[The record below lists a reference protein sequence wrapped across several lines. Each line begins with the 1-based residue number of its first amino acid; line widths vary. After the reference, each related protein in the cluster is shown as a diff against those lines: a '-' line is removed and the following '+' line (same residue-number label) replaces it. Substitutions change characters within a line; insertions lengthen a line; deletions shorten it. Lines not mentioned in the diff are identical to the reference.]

1 MQFPKFLPKKF
12 LGIDIGTS
20 AIKIVELSSFAGK
33 IKLENYGEMATR
45 VLYQEPFR
53 TFEKSTLLL
62 SAQDIPRVIKE
73 ILEEANIKTKESIF
87 SIPDFATLFTT
98 FELPPMTAE
107 ELPQAVSAE
116 ARRQVPLPLGE
127 VTLDWQ
133 LIEGRVS
140 DRENTKLK
148 ILLAAVPDEVIS
160 QYQQI
165 AELSGLKLF
174 ALEAEVFGLI
184 RSLIEKK
191 ENRAIGLID
200 IGARTTT
207 CSIIEK
213 RLLKVSYSFDTSGDD
228 FTERIVKGL
237 EMEEEMAE
245 NLKRKYGILISPQLP
260 TESKDI
266 REILLPLIDIILRE
280 SEKIFRNFY
289 LKEGKEIDKIIL
301 AGGTAFLPGILEH
314 FQNYFNPAPEQA
326 RYGARKEIE
335 IANPFLKI
343 FFPPILEKTL
353 KEMGPAYAIAVGM
366 ALRGFE

>member
-1 MQFPKFLPKKF
+1 
-12 LGIDIGTS
+12 
-20 AIKIVELSSFAGK
+20 
-33 IKLENYGEMATR
+33 
-45 VLYQEPFR
+45 
-53 TFEKSTLLL
+53 
-62 SAQDIPRVIKE
+62 
-73 ILEEANIKTKESIF
+73 
-87 SIPDFATLFTT
+87 
-98 FELPPMTAE
+98 MTAE

-116 ARRQVPLPLGE
+116 ARKQVPVPLGE

-140 DRENTKLK
+140 DKKDTKLK
-148 ILLAAVPDEVIS
+148 ILLVAVPNEVIS

-165 AELSGLKLF
+165 AELSDLKLLS
-174 ALEAEVFGLI
+174 LEAEVFGLM

-191 ENRAIGLID
+191 EKRVIGIID

-213 RLLKVSYSFDTSGDD
+213 RILKVSHSFDISGDD

-237 EMEEEMAE
+237 EMGEEMAE
-245 NLKRKYGILISPQLP
+245 GFKRKYGIL
-260 TESKDI
+260 ESKDI

-280 SEKIFRNFY
+280 CEKIFRNFY

-301 AGGTAFLPGILEH
+301 AGGTALLPGILEY
-314 FQNYFNPAPEQA
+314 FRNYFK
-326 RYGARKEIE
+326 KEIE

-353 KEMGPAYAIAVGM
+353 KEMGPAYAIAVGA

>member
-1 MQFPKFLPKKF
+1 MRFPKLLSKKF

-20 AIKIVELSSFAGK
+20 AIKIVELNSFAGR
-33 IKLENYGEMATR
+33 IKLENYGEMAAR
-45 VLYQEPFR
+45 VLYQKPFR
-53 TFEKSTLLL
+53 TSEKSTLLL
-62 SAQDIPRVIKE
+62 SVQDISRAIKAV
-73 ILEEANIKTKESIF
+73 LEETKIKTKESIF
-87 SIPDFATLFTT
+87 SIPDFTTLFTT
-98 FELPPMTAE
+98 FELPSMTAE
-107 ELPQAVSAE
+107 ELPQAVQAE
-116 ARRQVPLPLGE
+116 ARRHIPLPLSE

-133 LIEGRVS
+133 LIEGKVPHPGPGGG
-140 DRENTKLK
+140 LK
-148 ILLAAVPDEVIS
+148 ILLVAVPNEIIN

-165 AELSGLKLF
+165 AELSNLKLL
-174 ALEAEVFGLI
+174 AMEAEVFGLM

-191 ENRAIGLID
+191 EKKVIGLID

-213 RLLKVSYSFDTSGDD
+213 RALKISYSFDISGDD

-245 NLKRKYGILISPQLP
+245 NLKRKYGILFSPLQFPL
-260 TESKDI
+260 ESKDI
-266 REILLPLIDIILRE
+266 REILLPSIDILLRE

-301 AGGTAFLPGILEH
+301 AGGTALLPGILEY
-314 FQNYFNPAPEQA
+314 FQNYFK
-326 RYGARKEIE
+326 KEIE

-343 FFPPILEKTL
+343 FYPPILEKTL
-353 KEMGPAYAIAVGM
+353 KEIGSSYAIAVGM

>member
-1 MQFPKFLPKKF
+1 MRFPKLLPKKF

-20 AIKIVELSSFAGK
+20 AIKIVELSSFAGR
-33 IKLENYGEMATR
+33 IKLENYGEMAAR
-45 VLYQEPFR
+45 VLYQKPFR

-62 SAQDIPRVIKE
+62 SANDISRAIKAV
-73 ILEEANIKTKESIF
+73 LEEAKIKTKESIF
-87 SIPDFATLFTT
+87 SIPDFTTLFTT
-98 FELPPMTAE
+98 FELPSMTAE
-107 ELPQAVSAE
+107 ELPQAVQAE
-116 ARRQVPLPLGE
+116 ARRHIPLPLSE

-140 DRENTKLK
+140 YQGPGGGLK
-148 ILLAAVPDEVIS
+148 ILLVAVPNEIIN

-165 AELSGLKLF
+165 AELSNLKLL
-174 ALEAEVFGLI
+174 ALEAEVFGLM

-191 ENRAIGLID
+191 ENRLIGLID

-213 RLLKVSYSFDTSGDD
+213 RVLKISYSFDISGDD

-245 NLKRKYGILISPQLP
+245 NLKRKYGILFSPLQLP
-260 TESKDI
+260 LESKDI
-266 REILLPLIDIILRE
+266 REILLPSIDIILRE

-301 AGGTAFLPGILEH
+301 AGGTALMPGILEY
-314 FQNYFNPAPEQA
+314 FQNYFK
-326 RYGARKEIE
+326 KEVE

-343 FFPPILEKTL
+343 FYPPILEKAL
-353 KEMGPAYAIAVGM
+353 KKMGPSYAIAVGM

>member
-1 MQFPKFLPKKF
+1 MQFPKLLPKKF
-12 LGIDIGTS
+12 LGVDIGTS
-20 AIKIVELSSFAGK
+20 SVKIVELGSFAGR
-33 IKLENYGEMATR
+33 IKLENYGEMAAK
-45 VLYQEPFR
+45 VIYQKPFR

-62 SAQDIPRVIKE
+62 SAQDISRAIKAVLDE
-73 ILEEANIKTKESIF
+73 TKVKTKESIF

-107 ELPQAVSAE
+107 ELPQAVNAE
-116 ARRQVPLPLGE
+116 ARKQIPMPLGE

-140 DRENTKLK
+140 DHKDEKLK
-148 ILLAAVPDEVIS
+148 ILLAAVPNEVIS

-165 AELSGLKLF
+165 AELSGLKLL
-174 ALEAEVFGLI
+174 ALEAEVFGLM

-191 ENRAIGLID
+191 EKGVIGIID

-213 RLLKVSYSFDTSGDD
+213 RILEVSHSFDISGDD

-245 NLKRKYGILISPQLP
+245 GFKRKYGILFSPLQLSP
-260 TESKDI
+260 ESKDI

-301 AGGTAFLPGILEH
+301 AGGTAFLPGILEYS
-314 FQNYFNPAPEQA
+314 QNYF
-326 RYGARKEIE
+326 RKEIE

-353 KEMGPAYAIAVGM
+353 KEMGPAYAIAIGA

>member
-1 MQFPKFLPKKF
+1 MELPKIQFPKIQIPKFLPKKF

-20 AIKIVELSSFAGK
+20 AIKIVELSSFAGR
-33 IKLENYGEMATR
+33 IKLENYGEMAAK
-45 VLYQEPFR
+45 VLYQKPFR
-53 TFEKSTLLL
+53 TFEKSTLLF
-62 SAQDIPRVIKE
+62 SADDISRAIKAVCQ
-73 ILEEANIKTKESIF
+73 EAKIKTKESIF

-116 ARRQVPLPLGE
+116 ARKQVPLPLGE

-133 LIEGRVS
+133 LIEGKVS
-140 DRENTKLK
+140 DHRDTKLK
-148 ILLAAVPDEVIS
+148 ILLAAVPNEIIN
-160 QYQQI
+160 QYQHI
-165 AELSGLKLF
+165 AELSNLKLL

-191 ENRAIGLID
+191 ERGVIGLID

-213 RLLKVSYSFDTSGDD
+213 RILKISHSFDISGDD
-228 FTERIVKGL
+228 LTERIAKGL

-245 NLKRKYGILISPQLP
+245 NLIRKYGILISPPQFP
-260 TESKDI
+260 PESKDI

-280 SEKIFRNFY
+280 CEKIFKNFY

-301 AGGTAFLPGILEH
+301 AGGTALLPGILEH
-314 FQNYFNPAPEQA
+314 FQNYFK
-326 RYGARKEIE
+326 KEIE
-335 IANPFLKI
+335 LSNPFLKI

-353 KEMGPAYAIAVGM
+353 KEMGPAYAIAVGA

>member
-1 MQFPKFLPKKF
+1 MQFSRFLPKKF

-20 AIKIVELSSFAGK
+20 AIKIVELGSFAGR
-33 IKLENYGEMATR
+33 IKLENYGEMAAR
-45 VLYQEPFR
+45 VLYQRSFR

-62 SAQDIPRVIKE
+62 SAQDISRAIKA
-73 ILEEANIKTKESIF
+73 ICQEAKIETKESIF
-87 SIPDFATLFTT
+87 SIPDFTTLFTT
-98 FELPPMTAE
+98 FGLPPMTAE
-107 ELPQAVSAE
+107 ELPQAVQAE
-116 ARRQVPLPLGE
+116 ARRHIPLPLSE

-133 LIEGRVS
+133 LAEGRVS
-140 DRENTKLK
+140 HKGFGEGLK
-148 ILLAAVPDEVIS
+148 ILLVAVPNETIN

-165 AELSGLKLF
+165 AELSNLKLL
-174 ALEAEVFGLI
+174 AMEAEVFGLM

-191 ENRAIGLID
+191 EKRVIGLID

-213 RLLKVSYSFDTSGDD
+213 GVLKISHSFDISGDD
-228 FTERIVKGL
+228 FTERMIRGL

-245 NLKRKYGILISPQLP
+245 NLKRKYGIL
-260 TESKDI
+260 ESKDI
-266 REILLPLIDIILRE
+266 REILLPSVDIILRE

-301 AGGTAFLPGILEH
+301 AGGTAFLPGILEYS
-314 FQNYFNPAPEQA
+314 QNYF
-326 RYGARKEIE
+326 RKEIE

-353 KEMGPAYAIAVGM
+353 KEMGPAYAIAIGA

>member
-1 MQFPKFLPKKF
+1 
-12 LGIDIGTS
+12 
-20 AIKIVELSSFAGK
+20 
-33 IKLENYGEMATR
+33 MAAR
-45 VLYQEPFR
+45 VLYQKPFR

-62 SAQDIPRVIKE
+62 SAQDISRAIKA
-73 ILEEANIKTKESIF
+73 ICQEAEIKTKESIF
-87 SIPDFATLFTT
+87 SIPDFSTFFTT
-98 FELPPMTAE
+98 FELPQMTAE

-116 ARRQVPLPLGE
+116 ARKQVPVPLGE

-140 DRENTKLK
+140 DKKDTKLK
-148 ILLAAVPDEVIS
+148 ILLVAVPNEVIS

-165 AELSGLKLF
+165 AELSDLKLLS
-174 ALEAEVFGLI
+174 LEAEVFGLM

-191 ENRAIGLID
+191 EKKVIGLID

-213 RLLKVSYSFDTSGDD
+213 RALKISYSFDISGDD

-245 NLKRKYGILISPQLP
+245 NLKRKYGILFSPLQFPL
-260 TESKDI
+260 ESKDI
-266 REILLPLIDIILRE
+266 REILLPSIDILLRE

-301 AGGTAFLPGILEH
+301 AGGTALLPGILEY

-343 FFPPILEKTL
+343 FYPPILEKTL
-353 KEMGPAYAIAVGM
+353 KEIGSSYAIAVGM

>member
-1 MQFPKFLPKKF
+1 MIEYYMMQFPKIQIPKIQIPKLLPKKF
-12 LGIDIGTS
+12 LGVDIGTS
-20 AIKIVELSSFAGK
+20 AIKIVELGSFAGR
-33 IKLENYGEMATR
+33 IKLENYGEMAAR
-45 VLYQEPFR
+45 VLYQKPFR

-62 SAQDIPRVIKE
+62 SAQDISRAIKA
-73 ILEEANIKTKESIF
+73 ICQEAEIKTKESIF
-87 SIPDFATLFTT
+87 SIPDFSTLFTT

-116 ARRQVPLPLGE
+116 ARKQVPVPLGE

-140 DRENTKLK
+140 DKKDTKLK
-148 ILLAAVPDEVIS
+148 ILLVAVPNEVIS

-165 AELSGLKLF
+165 AELSDLKLLS
-174 ALEAEVFGLI
+174 LEAEVFGLM

-191 ENRAIGLID
+191 EKRVIGIID

-213 RLLKVSYSFDTSGDD
+213 RILKVSHSFDISGDD

-237 EMEEEMAE
+237 EMGEEMAE
-245 NLKRKYGILISPQLP
+245 NLKRKYGIL
-260 TESKDI
+260 ESKDI

-280 SEKIFRNFY
+280 CEKIFRNFY

-301 AGGTAFLPGILEH
+301 AGGTALLPGISDY
-314 FQNYFNPAPEQA
+314 FQNYFK
-326 RYGARKEIE
+326 KEIE

-353 KEMGPAYAIAVGM
+353 KEMGPAYAIAVGA

>member
-1 MQFPKFLPKKF
+1 MRFPKLLPKKF

-20 AIKIVELSSFAGK
+20 AIKIVELGSFAGR

-45 VLYQEPFR
+45 VLYQRSFR

-62 SAQDIPRVIKE
+62 SAQDISRAIKA
-73 ILEEANIKTKESIF
+73 ICQEAKIETKESIF
-87 SIPDFATLFTT
+87 SIPDFTTLFTT
-98 FELPPMTAE
+98 FGLPPMTAE
-107 ELPQAVSAE
+107 ELPQAVQAE
-116 ARRQVPLPLGE
+116 ARRHIPLPLSE

-133 LIEGRVS
+133 LAEGRVS
-140 DRENTKLK
+140 HKGFGEGLK
-148 ILLAAVPDEVIS
+148 ILLVAVPNETIN

-165 AELSGLKLF
+165 AELSNLKLL
-174 ALEAEVFGLI
+174 AMEAEVFGLM

-191 ENRAIGLID
+191 EKRVIGLID

-213 RLLKVSYSFDTSGDD
+213 GVLKISHSFDISGDD
-228 FTERIVKGL
+228 FTERMIRGL

-245 NLKRKYGILISPQLP
+245 NLKRKYGIL
-260 TESKDI
+260 ESKDI
-266 REILLPLIDIILRE
+266 REILLPSVDIILRE
-280 SEKIFRNFY
+280 SEKIFKNFY

-301 AGGTAFLPGILEH
+301 AGGTALMPGILEY

-326 RYGARKEIE
+326 WYGAGKGVE
-335 IANPFLKI
+335 IANPFLKV
-343 FFPPILEKTL
+343 FYPPILEKTL
-353 KEMGPAYAIAVGM
+353 KEMGPSYAIAIGM

>member
-33 IKLENYGEMATR
+33 IKLENYGEMAAR

-116 ARRQVPLPLGE
+116 ARKQVPVPLGE

-140 DRENTKLK
+140 DKKDTKLK
-148 ILLAAVPDEVIS
+148 ILLVAVPNEVIS

-165 AELSGLKLF
+165 AELSDLKLLS
-174 ALEAEVFGLI
+174 LEAEVFGLM

-191 ENRAIGLID
+191 EKRVIGIID

-213 RLLKVSYSFDTSGDD
+213 RILKVSHSFDISGDD

-237 EMEEEMAE
+237 EMGEEMAE
-245 NLKRKYGILISPQLP
+245 NLKRKYGIL
-260 TESKDI
+260 ESKDM

-301 AGGTAFLPGILEH
+301 AGGTALLPGILEY
-314 FQNYFNPAPEQA
+314 FRNYFK
-326 RYGARKEIE
+326 KEIE

-353 KEMGPAYAIAVGM
+353 KEMGPAYAIAIGA